1 MVSAPQRREA
11 VRRLQERKV
20 SERQG
25 CRLAGISRMGLRY
38 RPKMQAKNEALRERL
53 RAIAKKR
60 PRYGYR
66 RAWAELR
73 REGHVV
79 NRKRVH
85 RLWKAEGLHVP
96 RRKKPRRAKGGAVP
110 LKAERPNHVW
120 TYDFMLDATSIG
132 RRLRVLTIKDEFTRF
147 SPAIAVNRRMPATSV
162 IAVLERAF
170 AEHGAPEYLRSD
182 NGPEFLAKAIKNWL
196 AERNV
201 KTHYIDPASPWQNAF
216 GESFNNSVRDEC
228 LNLEVF
234 HTLAEARV
242 LIEQWRRHYNTERP
256 HSTLGYLTP
265 AEFLA
270 QWKEKTSLSLS
281 GQNEPENKNEAEP
294 KLRLLVS
301 SPATA
306 LGSLSSGTLS
316 SARAEPTVAQATG
329 IG

>member
-1 MVSAPQRREA
+1 M
-11 VRRLQERKV
+11 
-20 SERQG
+20 SERRG

-38 RPKMQAKNEALRERL
+38 RPKLQPENEALTKRL
-53 RAIAKKR
+53 RAISKEHT
-60 PRYGYR
+60 RYGYR
-66 RAWAELR
+66 RAWVELR

-85 RLWKAEGLHVP
+85 RLWREEGLHVP
-96 RRKKPRRAKGGAVP
+96 RRKKRRRAKGGAVP
-110 LKAERPNHVW
+110 LTAERPNHVW
-120 TYDFMLDATSIG
+120 AYDFMLDATADG
-132 RRLRVLTIKDEFTRF
+132 RRLRVLTIKDEFTRL
-147 SPAIAVNRRMPATSV
+147 SPAVAVDRRMPATSV
-162 IAVLERAF
+162 VEVLERAF

-182 NGPEFLAKAIKNWL
+182 NGPEFVAKAIKDWL
-196 AERNV
+196 AQHNV

-216 GESFNNSVRDEC
+216 GESFNSSLRDEC

-234 HTLAEARV
+234 GSLAEARV
-242 LIEQWRRHYNTERP
+242 LIEQWRRHYNTTRP
-256 HSTLGYLTP
+256 HSALAYLTP

-281 GQNEPENKNEAEP
+281 GQNEEDKKNEAEP

-306 LGSLSSGTLS
+306 LGSLSSGALS
-316 SARAEPTVAQATG
+316 SARAKSIVAHEPG